1 MLKFDKLRF
10 YLQAIRTVLWAR
22 KCSLFTTM
30 ITSVRMSLL
39 RRRFR
44 FRRTSL
50 ACRVNWIQLSV
61 ADVIFA
67 PILKHKE
74 KRKKA
79 TFKGRIYNTRT
90 SFQVKALLENAL
102 ALVLYFKQVSTSTFS
117 GLCYLWISES
127 SAVMKVMKCAGA
139 TPSAQSIRKKTKYRH
154 LPQFSL

>member
-90 SFQVKALLENAL
+90 SFQVKALRRMLWH
-102 ALVLYFKQVSTSTFS
+102 
-117 GLCYLWISES
+117 LCYISNKFQLPLLAVCVICGSVNLQQLWKWWN
-127 SAVMKVMKCAGA
+127 VQV
-139 TPSAQSIRKKTKYRH
+139 Q
-154 LPQFSL
+154 LPLLNQ